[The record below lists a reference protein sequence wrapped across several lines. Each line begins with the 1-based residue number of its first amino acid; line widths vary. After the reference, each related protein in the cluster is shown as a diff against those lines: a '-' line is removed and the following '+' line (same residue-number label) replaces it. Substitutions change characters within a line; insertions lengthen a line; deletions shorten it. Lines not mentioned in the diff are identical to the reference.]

1 MTDGVC
7 FSVTKGNYRRD
18 FGHDFPTGVTKS
30 PVPEHGRSSSG
41 EGGGARKM
49 QRVERSGAIAP
60 ENLLLR
66 RQVLHRTANRV
77 KLNGT
82 IVVSSELAD
91 RNEIFN
97 K

>member
-1 MTDGVC
+1 MTGGVC

-66 RQVLHRTANRV
+66 RQILHRTANRI